1 MGEGFLENAARFFIA
16 EPAFNL
22 TWHLRPRPHH
32 LFSLFLT
39 LLFNDSLLTVTII
52 GIGLIGGSLGI
63 TLKEN
68 GFATRV
74 IGVDASR
81 ENLHKAIRRRL
92 IDEEMSLAEGVAAA
106 EVIILATPVDAM
118 RKLLTELLDRVEDH
132 QTIVDVGSTKE
143 MLLDD
148 IDGHANRSRFVACHP
163 MAGTEFSG
171 PEAALPELF
180 AGKMC
185 VIVDGEQSA
194 PDALDMAHRLFK
206 SAGMTF
212 SRLDRKAHD
221 LHCAYVS
228 HISHIASFALALTV
242 LEKEKDEQRIFDLA
256 SSGFGSTVRLA
267 KSSPDMW
274 VPIFRQNRDHVLDVL
289 DEHIEQLSKFR
300 TQLIKR
306 DFDGFYER
314 IQRAN
319 QIEKIL
325 K

>member
-1 MGEGFLENAARFFIA
+1 MTI
-16 EPAFNL
+16 
-22 TWHLRPRPHH
+22 
-32 LFSLFLT
+32 
-39 LLFNDSLLTVTII
+39 TII

-68 GFATRV
+68 GFADRIV
-74 IGVDASR
+74 GVDASE
-81 ENLHKAIRRRL
+81 ENLHKATRRRL
-92 IDEEMSLAEGVAAA
+92 IDVEMSLEDGITAAD
-106 EVIILATPVDAM
+106 IIVLATPVDAM
-118 RKLLTELLDRVEDH
+118 LRLLPGILDQVQGH
-132 QTIVDVGSTKE
+132 QTLIDVGSTKE
-143 MLLDD
+143 RLLDAL
-148 IDGHANRSRFVACHP
+148 DGHPNRNRFVACHP

-171 PEAALPELF
+171 PEAAVPDLF
-180 AGKMC
+180 AGKAC
-185 VIVDGEQSA
+185 VLVDGDFSA
-194 PDALDMAHRLFK
+194 SDALETAHRLFR
-206 SAGMTF
+206 SAGMHIT
-212 SRLDRKAHD
+212 RLDRKAHD

-267 KSSPDMW
+267 KSSADMW

-314 IQRAN
+314 IERAN
-319 QIEKIL
+319 EIAKIL